1 MLCALRPAFAD
12 SVFGQGR
19 TRGLSTQ
26 PTFHSF
32 GLLRRNVLLF
42 AVAKLLLG
50 VVLYS
55 FNKIE
60 CQLFTQAAVKIKF
73 GGK

>member
-1 MLCALRPAFAD
+1 MLCALRRAFAD

-19 TRGLSTQ
+19 TRGLSAQ

-42 AVAKLLLG
+42 GVAKLLLG

-55 FNKIE
+55 FTKLSVSYLRK
-60 CQLFTQAAVKIKF
+60 QQ
-73 GGK
+73 